1 MRIGIL
7 GTRGIPNRY
16 GGFEQCAEK
25 LAVGLVAKGHE
36 VWVYNSH
43 DHEYQEAE
51 WNGVH
56 IVHCND
62 PEKKWGTAGQFIYDF
77 NCFRDAR
84 RRNYDVLLQ
93 LGYTSSAVW
102 GRWWPKGIPNV
113 VNMDGLE
120 WKRSKYSEKVKRFLK
135 ISERWA
141 ARRGNLL
148 IADSVGIAA
157 HLKETYNRQADFIPY
172 GAEPFENPEVK
183 ALEPFGLAPFN
194 YHLILARMEPE
205 NNIETVLDGYL
216 LAGGTER
223 FIVVGNV
230 GNDYGKT
237 LVEKYKNKS
246 AIRFLGAIYDTAII
260 NNLRHFSGFYYHGHS
275 VGGTNPSLLEA
286 MACGAFIMAHD
297 NIFNK
302 SILGEEALYFRDA
315 QSVATL
321 LKTLPPAET
330 QEAFRRRNEKKI
342 KETFTWAG
350 ITDAYEASLQKAVSA
365 FPTSL

>member
-1 MRIGIL
+1 MKIGIL

-43 DHEYQEAE
+43 DHDFQESM

-56 IVHCND
+56 LVHCQD
-62 PEKKWGTAGQFIYDF
+62 PEKRWGTAGQFIYDW
-77 NCFRDAR
+77 NCFKDAR
-84 RRNYDVLLQ
+84 QRDYEVLLQ
-93 LGYTSSAVW
+93 LGYTSSAIW

-120 WKRSKYSEKVKRFLK
+120 WKRTKYSDKVKKFLK

-148 IADSVGIAA
+148 IADSVGIAT
-157 HLKETYNRQADFIPY
+157 HLQETYNRHSDFIPY
-172 GAEPFENPEVK
+172 GAEPFEKPDAK
-183 ALEPFGLAPFN
+183 ALESFGLSPFD
-194 YHLILARMEPE
+194 YYMILARMEPE
-205 NNIETVLDGYL
+205 NNIEAALDGYL
-216 LAGGTER
+216 LAGATKT
-223 FIVVGNV
+223 FVVVGNA
-230 GNDYGKT
+230 GNEYGKT
-237 LVEKYKNKS
+237 LVAKYAGNPL
-246 AIRFLGAIYDTAII
+246 IRFAGAIYDGAVID
-260 NNLRHFSGFYYHGHS
+260 NLRHFSGVYFHGHS

-286 MACGAFIMAHD
+286 MACGTFIIAHN
-297 NIFNK
+297 NIFNQ
-302 SILGEEALYFRDA
+302 SVLGTDACYFTNA

-330 QEAFRRRNEKKI
+330 QEAFRRRNKEKI
-342 KETFTWAG
+342 SAHYSWEH
-350 ITDAYEASLQKAVSA
+350 ITNAYETALEKAIKA